1 MLHSRY
7 LFTTESAGHRYAI
20 LGSGRQGRG
29 CSPATGFSA
38 LERTTGF
45 AAVIV
50 SKTLARKEIAPGVR
64 TPERAVLAAP
74 FYKALQARWLKISC
88 S

>member
-1 MLHSRY
+1 M
-7 LFTTESAGHRYAI
+7 GHRYAI

-29 CSPATGFSA
+29 CNLAAGFSA
-38 LERTTGF
+38 MGRTTGF
-45 AAVIV
+45 AAAIV
-50 SKTLARKEIAPGVR
+50 AKMMTRKEIAQGAR
-64 TPERAVLAAP
+64 TPERAVPAAP